1 MTPVPVDSFLIQ
13 SLCDGDLS
21 ALGILYDKY
30 RLQVF
35 RTALAITHDRQAAED
50 ILQECFLRVNTYARR
65 IDRTLPLEPWLYRV
79 TVN

>member
-1 MTPVPVDSFLIQ
+1 MTPAPVDSFLIQ

-50 ILQECFLRVNTYARR
+50 IMNCGCAILIFRR
-65 IDRTLPLEPWLYRV
+65 KKR
-79 TVN
+79 